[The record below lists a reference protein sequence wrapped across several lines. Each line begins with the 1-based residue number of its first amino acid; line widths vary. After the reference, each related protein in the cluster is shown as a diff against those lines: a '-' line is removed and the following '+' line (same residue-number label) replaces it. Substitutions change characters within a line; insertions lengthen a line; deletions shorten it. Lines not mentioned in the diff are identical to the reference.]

1 MTDNYASRNRDMPL
15 NWDLFVTP
23 GIPIDTNDLPPG
35 AKQAMFQA
43 IASTLIYGKQDV
55 VLVDVFMTIKQ
66 VYSLAFFYI
75 DEILCDC
82 SVICIP
88 IAACF
93 PALSVSL
100 LLLKVGLRA
109 SLWRHPCF
117 YLVP

>member
-1 MTDNYASRNRDMPL
+1 MTEIGTRDIQPL
-15 NWDLFVTP
+15 NLDVLVTP
-23 GIPIDTNDLPPG
+23 CILIVTSNLPPG
-35 AKQAMFQA
+35 IKQAMFNA

-66 VYSLAFFYI
+66 VYLLAFFYI

-93 PALSVSL
+93 PALSVSIIVKSWSDSML
-100 LLLKVGLRA
+100 
-109 SLWRHPCF
+109 
-117 YLVP
+117 

>member
-1 MTDNYASRNRDMPL
+1 MTEIGTRDIQPL
-15 NWDLFVTP
+15 NVDVLVTP
-23 GIPIDTNDLPPG
+23 CILIVTSNLPPG
-35 AKQAMFQA
+35 IKQAMFNA

-88 IAACF
+88 IAACRM
-93 PALSVSL
+93 A
-100 LLLKVGLRA
+100 
-109 SLWRHPCF
+109 
-117 YLVP
+117 